1 MTELSFLLELLL
13 NHKLAKTT
21 KEAVI
26 ERIKAIEAQ
35 SFSRPAVV
43 TSGYAVQSSVRPPKT
58 AQSPSTQRILDQM
71 AAEGSVVPEAVPAHQ
86 VDPVSI
92 PSQIAQTPAAAAA
105 LAARNEAIRIAVSGK
120 EEKGRTSP
128 RKF

>member
-1 MTELSFLLELLL
+1 MEKQT
-13 NHKLAKTT
+13 
-21 KEAVI
+21 
-26 ERIKAIEAQ
+26 
-35 SFSRPAVV
+35 RPA
-43 TSGYAVQSSVRPPKT
+43 RT

-71 AAEGSVVPEAVPAHQ
+71 AAEGSVVPEAAPAYQ
-86 VDPVSI
+86 REPVSM
-92 PSQIAQTPAAAAA
+92 PDQIAQTPAAAAA